1 MLNILDYL
9 FIKGFSAGIAGAA
22 YATIISQLIS
32 VLMCYIY
39 IRKRCPELHL
49 KAEDF
54 KITLGEYGELLSSG
68 ITMGFMNKFLKDS
81 DDETIEGTSSVD
93 EYYNIKPQDALAE
106 DGRSKMIL
114 LEPRAYSESF
124 QIIDHLKD
132 RDAVVVNLKR
142 VTQAQAKRIVDVLNG
157 AIYAIGGQIQKIGGG
172 IFLLTPNNVN
182 IEGQISDEKES
193 GKDNDKDD
201 VEW

>member
-1 MLNILDYL
+1 MGLKLTD
-9 FIKGFSAGIAGAA
+9 FFKG
-22 YATIISQLIS
+22 T
-32 VLMCYIY
+32 
-39 IRKRCPELHL
+39 
-49 KAEDF
+49 
-54 KITLGEYGELLSSG
+54 
-68 ITMGFMNKFLKDS
+68 DS
-81 DDETIEGTSSVD
+81 DNQVSED
-93 EYYNIKPQDALAE
+93 YYNISNEDALKSSGSEGA
-106 DGRSKMIL
+106 KLIL
-114 LEPRAYSESF
+114 LEPRAYSESQ
-124 QIIDHLKD
+124 QIADHLKN
-132 RDAVVVNLKR
+132 RHTVVVNLKR

>member
-1 MLNILDYL
+1 
-9 FIKGFSAGIAGAA
+9 
-22 YATIISQLIS
+22 
-32 VLMCYIY
+32 
-39 IRKRCPELHL
+39 
-49 KAEDF
+49 
-54 KITLGEYGELLSSG
+54 
-68 ITMGFMNKFLKDS
+68 MGFMNKFLKDS

-124 QIIDHLKD
+124 QIVDHLKD

-201 VEW
+201 VEG